1 MKMRTCFTDPHYWKN
16 PALRRPRE
24 NIPNATI
31 ANTISA
37 YDQHQKRYTVLDNHL
52 ELKTNGCVLDY
63 ERDLRQFVPERT
75 WNMAI
80 GGLHI
85 ELFIVIFY
93 IRIDVLSEL
102 YYTSIFFAYT
112 SIREVLMI

>member
-1 MKMRTCFTDPHYWKN
+1 M
-16 PALRRPRE
+16 
-24 NIPNATI
+24 
-31 ANTISA
+31 
-37 YDQHQKRYTVLDNHL
+37 LDNHL

-63 ERDLRQFVPERT
+63 ERDLCQFVPERT

-85 ELFIVIFY
+85 ELFIVIFH
-93 IRIDVLSEL
+93 IRIDVVSEL
-102 YYTSIFFAYT
+102 YHTSIFFAYT